1 MTRLPPG
8 GQALAIVQPK
18 ALTSRASLS
27 LLSTRIQTENESKS
41 CLYSIGRFKSHA
53 SVRTIFPFLS
63 ITSRSPP
70 NVFLGACAMTE
81 LERDWRVCLHV
92 PSHDTSW
99 ESKSRIRR
107 TNRQRT
113 RQRRTIRI
121 WPQKHK
127 LKQIAGMRS
136 ILQDPRPQPAKPDPA

>member
-53 SVRTIFPFLS
+53 SVRTIFPFVS
-63 ITSRSPP
+63 ITSRSPRTFSWAP
-70 NVFLGACAMTE
+70 CDMTE
-81 LERDWRVCLHV
+81 LERDWRVRLHV

-127 LKQIAGMRS
+127 LKLTGRMRRKVQG
-136 ILQDPRPQPAKPDPA
+136 LRPRRAKPDPA